1 MNYKELYKYINQL
14 FNQYFNKYRMRLE
27 DKEDLIQDTIIKLF
41 KKEQEGVLSPVIEKN
56 KNYIFISI
64 KNEIHY
70 RLYTKKNLV
79 DYSPDFNDTMILSH
93 STIEND
99 MDKEIRYNQLKN
111 ILKSN
116 KFNDYERT
124 IIDLTFNGYEL
135 QDIGKELQLEERKI
149 YSIHTNLK
157 DKLKFKL
164 FPIYKYLLVYENGNT
179 IGIKS
184 QNELSRK
191 TGMSKDKILLGFK
204 LGKTKY
210 KNYEIIKL

>member
-14 FNQYFNKYRMRLE
+14 FNQYFNKYRIKLE
-27 DKEDLIQDTIIKLF
+27 DKEDLIQDIIIKLF
-41 KKEQEGVLSPVIEKN
+41 KKEQEGILSPIIEKN

-70 RLYTKKNLV
+70 RLYTKKNLI
-79 DYSPDFNDTMILSH
+79 DYQPDFNDTMILSYP
-93 STIEND
+93 TIEND
-99 MDKEIRYNQLKN
+99 MDKEIRYNELQNL
-111 ILKSN
+111 LKSN
-116 KFNDYERT
+116 KFSYEERT
-124 IIDLTFNGYEL
+124 LIDLTFKGYEL
-135 QDIGKELQLEERKI
+135 QDIGNELNLDERRI
-149 YSIHTNLK
+149 YAIHTNLK
-157 DKLKFKL
+157 TKLKYRF
-164 FPIYKYLLVYENGNT
+164 FPNYKYLLIYENGNT

-184 QNELSRK
+184 QNELTRK